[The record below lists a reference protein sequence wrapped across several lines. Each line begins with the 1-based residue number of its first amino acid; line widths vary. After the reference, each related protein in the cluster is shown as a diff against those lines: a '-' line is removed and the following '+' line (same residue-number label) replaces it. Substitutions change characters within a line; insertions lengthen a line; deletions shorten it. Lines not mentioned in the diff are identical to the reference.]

1 MKNKMGKGKGDSGRI
16 PGITD
21 PLNNV
26 KLSDAI
32 RKVSRHD
39 ISFEKRQVL
48 QSHL

>member
-1 MKNKMGKGKGDSGRI
+1 MGKGKGGRI

-21 PLNNV
+21 PINNV
-26 KLSDAI
+26 MLSHAI
-32 RKVSRHD
+32 GRVSRHD